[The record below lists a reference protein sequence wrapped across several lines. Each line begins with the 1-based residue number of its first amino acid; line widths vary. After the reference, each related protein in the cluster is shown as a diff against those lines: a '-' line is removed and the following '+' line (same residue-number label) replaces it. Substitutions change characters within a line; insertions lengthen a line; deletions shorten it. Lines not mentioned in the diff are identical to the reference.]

1 MALTAHEIALLS
13 QDELKQA
20 DIEYFRGKYGL
31 RFVRALRAVE
41 ERRVAEYHFKPSG
54 SNAWIIRG
62 LRREYFVIPEVY
74 CSCRSF
80 YQSVVIARKVDACYH
95 LLAQRIA
102 EIRSSYET
110 VESTDADRRRLFVQW
125 RRTD

>member
-1 MALTAHEIALLS
+1 MTFTAHEVALLS
-13 QDELKQA
+13 QDELRQA

-41 ERRVAEYHFKPSG
+41 EGRVAIYHFKPSG
-54 SNAWIIRG
+54 STAWIIKG
-62 LRREYFVIPEVY
+62 LRREYLVIPEVY

-102 EIRSSYET
+102 EIRNSYET
-110 VESTDADRRRLFVQW
+110 IESTDADRRSLFVNW

>member
-1 MALTAHEIALLS
+1 MLSERELTQKTVEHFK
-13 QDELKQA
+13 D
-20 DIEYFRGKYGL
+20 KYGK

-41 ERRVAEYHFKPSG
+41 EGKVIRYYFTPSET
-54 SNAWIIRG
+54 STWIVQG
-62 LRREYFVIPEVY
+62 HQREYMTIPEVY

-80 YQSVVIARKVDACYH
+80 YQSVVIARDTDLCYH

-102 EIRSSYET
+102 EIRNQFRSIS
-110 VESTDADRRRLFVQW
+110 STDAERRRMYVNW

>member
-1 MALTAHEIALLS
+1 MLSEHELTQRTVEHFK
-13 QDELKQA
+13 D
-20 DIEYFRGKYGL
+20 KYGK

-41 ERRVAEYHFKPSG
+41 EGKVVRYYFTPSET
-54 SNAWIIRG
+54 STWIVQG
-62 LRREYFVIPEVY
+62 HQREYLTIPEVY

-80 YQSVVIARKVDACYH
+80 YQSVVIARDTDLCYH

-102 EIRSSYET
+102 EIRNQFRSIS
-110 VESTDADRRRLFVQW
+110 STDTERRRMYVNW